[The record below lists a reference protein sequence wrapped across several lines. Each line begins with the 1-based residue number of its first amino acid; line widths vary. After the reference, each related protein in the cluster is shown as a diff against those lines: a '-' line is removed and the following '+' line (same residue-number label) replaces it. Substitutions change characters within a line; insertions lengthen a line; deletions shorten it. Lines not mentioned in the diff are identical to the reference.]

1 MSNARNLANLLGTNT
16 TVQAA
21 KIAAV
26 NTSAMPS
33 GSVLQVVQA
42 TSDTGLNTSTHD
54 TWHDLAPTVT
64 ITPESSSSKVL
75 ITHTGAVMCFQTTAS
90 VMYRILRGTT
100 EIVQIGRVY
109 SYVDAGDWTGHM
121 AALEYLDSPS
131 TTSATTYKI
140 QLLFNSS
147 SGQVRHNDLTGSFTP
162 KAITIA
168 KEIAG

>member
-1 MSNARNLANLLGTNT
+1 MTQARDLADT
-16 TVQAA
+16 
-21 KIAAV
+21 IAGAS
-26 NTSAMPS
+26 TLPSASMPT

-42 TSDTGLNTSTHD
+42 TSGTGLQTSTNN

-64 ITPESSSSKVL
+64 ITPNSSSNKVL
-75 ITHTGAVMCFQTTAS
+75 ITHTAAVMCFQTTQT

-109 SYVDAGDWTGHM
+109 SDVATSDWTGHM
-121 AALEYLDSPS
+121 LAIEYLDSPS

-140 QLLFNSS
+140 QLQYTGS
-147 SGQVRHNDLTGSFTP
+147 SGQVRHNNLTGSFTP